1 MVSKPSANVSK
12 GAKGKQIGFGTVR
25 LSNDHICYFLY
36 QILRGL
42 KYIHSA
48 NVLHRDLKPSNL
60 LLNTTCDLKG
70 YTKSIDIWSVG
81 CILAEMLS
89 NRPIFPG
96 KHYLDQLNH
105 ILGVLGSP
113 SQEDLE
119 CIINEKARSYLQ
131 SLPFKPKV
139 PWSRLFP
146 NADVNALDLL
156 GKMLTFNPHNRISV
170 EDALAHPYLE
180 QYYDPADEPVAEEPF
195 RIAMELDDLPKE
207 TLKRLIFDET
217 LRFNHNDNNLP
228 DAM

>member
-1 MVSKPSANVSK
+1 MLLLTRSNRFCLLCVF
-12 GAKGKQIGFGTVR
+12 QR

-60 LLNTTCDLKG
+60 LLNTTCDLKVRTLPAPFYITLNATTRFRFVHRSAISDWPASPIRNTITPASWRSTWPPDGIVPPRLCWTPKYVAHTLAIRCPFVWSTIAISIIMQG

-113 SQEDLE
+113 SEEDLE
-119 CIINEKARSYLQ
+119 TIINEKVR
-131 SLPFKPKV
+131 
-139 PWSRLFP
+139 
-146 NADVNALDLL
+146 
-156 GKMLTFNPHNRISV
+156 
-170 EDALAHPYLE
+170 
-180 QYYDPADEPVAEEPF
+180 
-195 RIAMELDDLPKE
+195 
-207 TLKRLIFDET
+207 
-217 LRFNHNDNNLP
+217 
-228 DAM
+228 